1 MEIGEKIK
9 FLRMR
14 QGMTLEELGSRV
26 GVGKSTVRKWETGQ
40 IANMRRDKIASLADA
55 LNVSPSYLIG
65 WEDENNVYMDMKNN
79 SGIASDNIGNIGK
92 LLYCEKTGVMNI
104 GERIKNRR
112 VELNLTQEELAKMTG
127 YTARSTIN
135 KIERGVNDMPL
146 SKVSVFANALNVS
159 PSYLIG
165 WEDENNVDIDVRNN
179 SGTISNS
186 IGSDSSES
194 NNTYTTTNNYYSAPC
209 SQNETTVNKDIKATI
224 TSKELFYEMLMV
236 LKDMDDEQ
244 LNDMIR
250 YGEFIKAR

>member
-79 SGIASDNIGNIGK
+79 SGIASDNIGNIDK
-92 LLYCEKTGVMNI
+92 LLYCKKGGMKI
-104 GERIKNRR
+104 GERIKSRR
-112 VELNLTQEELAKMTG
+112 IELNITQDELARRLG
-127 YTARSTIN
+127 YSDKSSISRIENSSKLTLN
-135 KIERGVNDMPL
+135 KVQLLAD
-146 SKVSVFANALNVS
+146 ALNVS
-159 PSYLIG
+159 PSCLMG
-165 WEDENNVDIDVRNN
+165 WEDKNNVDMDMRNN

-186 IGSDSSES
+186 IGFDSSKS

-209 SQNETTVNKDIKATI
+209 SQNETTVTKDIKATI

>member
-1 MEIGEKIK
+1 MEICEKIK

-14 QGMTLEELGSRV
+14 QGMTLEELGLKV

-55 LNVSPSYLIG
+55 LNVSRSYLMG
-65 WEDENNVYMDMKNN
+65 WEDE
-79 SGIASDNIGNIGK
+79 I
-92 LLYCEKTGVMNI
+92 
-104 GERIKNRR
+104 
-112 VELNLTQEELAKMTG
+112 
-127 YTARSTIN
+127 
-135 KIERGVNDMPL
+135 
-146 SKVSVFANALNVS
+146 
-159 PSYLIG
+159 
-165 WEDENNVDIDVRNN
+165 NVDIDMRNN

-194 NNTYTTTNNYYSAPC
+194 NNTYTTNNYYSSPC
-209 SQNETTVNKDIKATI
+209 SQREKSSNKDTKATI